1 MLEEVQRF
9 PSNST
14 ERKKPPSDTKGNERS
29 IPSTLSLP
37 HIVEIHKDQWDTQEF
52 NEYSALRAKDTGG
65 EGYDFFVNMDN
76 IYLLSEIKAQSD
88 IDAKLLQERY
98 KYALV
103 LIGMALLKENE
114 KANSSDKDIEKE
126 VFETTSK
133 LSPVLLPMIDYLG
146 EELES

>member
-1 MLEEVQRF
+1 
-9 PSNST
+9 
-14 ERKKPPSDTKGNERS
+14 
-29 IPSTLSLP
+29 
-37 HIVEIHKDQWDTQEF
+37 
-52 NEYSALRAKDTGG
+52 
-65 EGYDFFVNMDN
+65 MDN

-146 EELES
+146 EGLEI

>member
-1 MLEEVQRF
+1 
-9 PSNST
+9 
-14 ERKKPPSDTKGNERS
+14 
-29 IPSTLSLP
+29 
-37 HIVEIHKDQWDTQEF
+37 
-52 NEYSALRAKDTGG
+52 
-65 EGYDFFVNMDN
+65 MDN